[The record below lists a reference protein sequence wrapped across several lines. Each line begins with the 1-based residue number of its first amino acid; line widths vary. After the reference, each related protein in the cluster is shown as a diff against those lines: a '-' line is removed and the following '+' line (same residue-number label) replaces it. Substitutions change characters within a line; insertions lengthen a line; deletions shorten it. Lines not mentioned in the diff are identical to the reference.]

1 MKKAVA
7 VVLLVAIVLGLCACT
22 LAEKMILGTWKTQ
35 TKVLGLETEV
45 SYTFKED
52 GTGVRSGVLDMDF
65 TYTMDGDRLTITT
78 SVLGVDVDEEYTFQ
92 ISGKELVLTRE
103 SETITLV
110 RVD

>member
-35 TKVLGLETEV
+35 NKVLGLETEV

>member
-22 LAEKMILGTWKTQ
+22 LAEKMILGTWKIK
-35 TKVLGLETEV
+35 TKLLGVVTEV

-78 SVLGVDVDEEYTFQ
+78 SVLGVDMDEEYTFQ

-103 SETITLV
+103 SETFTLV

>member
-78 SVLGVDVDEEYTFQ
+78 SVLGVDVEEEYTFQ

>member
-52 GTGVRSGVLDMDF
+52 GTGVRSGVLDLDF

-78 SVLGVDVDEEYTFQ
+78 SVLGVDMDEEYTFQ

>member
-1 MKKAVA
+1 MKKTVA

-78 SVLGVDVDEEYTFQ
+78 SVLGVDMDEEYTFQ

>member
-35 TKVLGLETEV
+35 NKVLGLETEV

-78 SVLGVDVDEEYTFQ
+78 SVLGVDMDEEYTFQ

>member
-78 SVLGVDVDEEYTFQ
+78 SVLGVDLDEEYTFQ